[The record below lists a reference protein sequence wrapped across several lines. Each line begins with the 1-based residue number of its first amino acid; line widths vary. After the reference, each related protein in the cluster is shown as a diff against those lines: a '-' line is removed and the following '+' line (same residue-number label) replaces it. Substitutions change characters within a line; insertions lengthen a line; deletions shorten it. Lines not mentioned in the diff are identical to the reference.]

1 MRIVKQVRIL
11 LALAALGVAGVSLAD
26 VPAADAPKADPAV
39 NTGKV
44 VTVVIVGTDEDTWN
58 CSEATVERARWL
70 ADKASRDGEYKRAG
84 ECYLAAGEP
93 ALADGA
99 FMKAIGPSSADT
111 SRKLAAN
118 LDQVKAQARQLK
130 LAFQR
135 R

>member
-1 MRIVKQVRIL
+1 MRIVNRVRVL
-11 LALAALGVAGVSLAD
+11 LALTTLGVSGMSLAD
-26 VPAADAPKADPAV
+26 APLVNAPKADPAV
-39 NTGKV
+39 TTGRID
-44 VTVVIVGTDEDTWN
+44 TVVVVGTKQDTWN

-111 SRKLAAN
+111 SRQLAAN
-118 LDQVKAQARQLK
+118 LDQVRAQARQLK
-130 LAFQR
+130 QAFQR